1 MYKAIVFAGTTEGY
15 ALCEFLAENRV
26 SVYACAATEYGGSL
40 LQENEFLHVSAGR
53 LKTEDME
60 ELFRKE
66 NPEIV
71 LDATHPYA
79 AEVTKNIRTACE
91 SAGVLY
97 QRILRPEGEKNS
109 EAIYVES
116 TEEAAAFLS
125 GTEGNIFLTTGS
137 KELAKF
143 TGIPD
148 YKERLFA
155 RVLSIPSV
163 IRSCAELGIEGKH
176 LIGMQGPF
184 SAEINEA
191 MLRQFQCSYLVT
203 KDTGLA
209 GGFPEKMEAC
219 QRCGVTPVII
229 GRPLK
234 EEGLSLQDARVFLS
248 KMFGFT
254 LSQKIS
260 LVGIG
265 MGAEK
270 TLTLEGKKALNEA
283 ELLIGA
289 KRMTEAVQKPGQMV
303 LHEYR
308 SEKIVEYIREHPKY
322 RTVAIALSGDVG
334 FYSGAKK
341 LINQLD
347 GNVEVI
353 CGISSVVY
361 FMSKIGLSWD
371 DAKIVSAHGRNCNLI
386 SLIRHNPKVF
396 SILGTE
402 DGVAVLASRLVYYGM
417 GDVTLYVGENLS
429 YENEKIFHDKAA
441 NLTEYRGDA
450 LSVVTACNEKATPMS
465 AVHGISH
472 GEFLRGKAPMTKEE
486 VRTVSLS
493 KLRLSEDSV
502 CYDVGAGTGSVSV
515 EMALRAWM
523 GQVYAIEKK
532 EDALALLKEN
542 KKKFAVDNL
551 AIIPGVAPEAMTELP
566 APTHAFIGGS
576 SGNMQDII
584 NLLLEK
590 NPKVRIVI
598 NCITLETVTEAMNA
612 IRDFGLEDVDI
623 VQLAAA
629 RSKSIGRYHM
639 MMGENPIYI
648 ISCSGR
654 GEEIR

>member
-15 ALCEFLAENRV
+15 ALCEFLAENKV

-40 LQENEFLHVSAGR
+40 LKENEFLHVSAGR

-66 NPEIV
+66 TPEIV

-91 SAGVLY
+91 NTGIRY
-97 QRILRPEGEKNS
+97 QRVLRPEGEKS
-109 EAIYVES
+109 ETAVYVES
-116 TEEAAAFLS
+116 TKKAAEFLC

-143 TGIPD
+143 TVIPD

-163 IRSCAELGIEGKH
+163 ISACAELGVEGKH

-184 SAEINEA
+184 STEINEA
-191 MLRQFQCSYLVT
+191 MLRQYQCSYLVT

-219 QRCGVTPVII
+219 RRLGVIPVII

-234 EEGLSLQDARVFLS
+234 EEGLSLLEARGFLAEF
-248 KMFGFT
+248 FGVS

-270 TLTLEGKKALNEA
+270 TLTLEGKKAFEEA

-289 KRMTEAVQKPGQMV
+289 RRMTEAVQKPGQAV

-308 SEKIVEYIREHPKY
+308 SEKIAEYIKAHPEY

-341 LINQLD
+341 LLD
-347 GNVEVI
+347 LLEPDVQVI

-361 FMSKIGLSWD
+361 FMAKIGLSWD
-371 DAKIVSAHGRNCNLI
+371 DAKIVSAHGRNCNLV
-386 SLIRHNPKVF
+386 SLIRNNRKVF

-402 DGVAVLASRLVYYGM
+402 DGVAALASKLVDYNM

-429 YENEKIFHDKAA
+429 YDQEKIFHDKAE
-441 NLTEYRGDA
+441 NLTEYHGDA
-450 LSVVTACNEKATPMS
+450 LSVVTAYNENARSLP
-465 AVHGISH
+465 AVHGIRDE
-472 GEFLRGKAPMTKEE
+472 EFQRGKAPMTKEE

-493 KLRLSEDSV
+493 KLHLSEDSI

-515 EMALRAWM
+515 EMALRAWN
-523 GQVYAIEKK
+523 GKVYAIEKK

-542 KKKFAVDNL
+542 KQKFAVDNL
-551 AIIPGVAPEAMTELP
+551 EIIPGMAPEAMMELEV
-566 APTHAFIGGS
+566 PTHAFIGGS
-576 SGNMQDII
+576 SGNMDAII
-584 NLLLEK
+584 KLLLEK
-590 NPKVRIVI
+590 NPEVRIVI
-598 NCITLETVTEAMNA
+598 NCITLETVTEAMEA
-612 IRDFGLEDVDI
+612 IRKFDLEDVDI
-623 VQLAAA
+623 VQLGVA
-629 RSKSIGRYHM
+629 RSKSVGRYHM

-654 GEEIR
+654 GEEPK

>member
-15 ALCEFLAENRV
+15 ALCEFLSENRV

-40 LQENEFLHVSAGR
+40 LEENDFLHVSAGR

-66 NPEIV
+66 TPEIV

-91 SAGVLY
+91 NAAVRY
-97 QRILRPEGEKNS
+97 QRVLRPEGEKS
-109 EAIYVES
+109 GQAVYVDS
-116 TEEAAAFLS
+116 PEAAAEFLS

-143 TGIPD
+143 TVIPD
-148 YKERLFA
+148 YRERLFA

-163 IRSCAELGIEGKH
+163 IQSCAELGVEGKH

-184 SAEINEA
+184 STEINEA

-203 KDTGLA
+203 KDTGFA
-209 GGFPEKMEAC
+209 GGFPEKLEAC
-219 QRCGVTPVII
+219 QHCGVTPVII

-234 EEGLSLQDARVFLS
+234 EEGLSLPEARGFLA
-248 KMFGFT
+248 KLFD
-254 LSQKIS
+254 LKLEQKVS

-270 TLTLEGKKALNEA
+270 TLTLEGKQAFDEA

-289 KRMTEAVQKPGQMV
+289 KRMTDAVQKPGQAV

-308 SEKIVEYIREHPKY
+308 SDRIVEYIKAHPEY
-322 RTVAIALSGDVG
+322 RTVAIAFSGDVG

-341 LINQLD
+341 LVDFLGEEVQ
-347 GNVEVI
+347 VI

-361 FMSKIGLSWD
+361 FMAKIGLSWD
-371 DAKIVSAHGRNCNLI
+371 DAKIVSAHGRKCNLV
-386 SLIRHNPKVF
+386 SLIRHNRKVF

-402 DGVAVLASRLVYYGM
+402 DGVAALASKLVYYGM

-450 LSVVTACNEKATPMS
+450 LSVVTAYNENTRAFS
-465 AVHGISH
+465 AVHGICDE
-472 GEFLRGKAPMTKEE
+472 EFLRGKAPMTKEE

-493 KLRLSEDSV
+493 KLRLGEDSV
-502 CYDVGAGTGSVSV
+502 CYDVGAGTGSVSI
-515 EMALRAWM
+515 EMALRAWN
-523 GQVYAIEKK
+523 GEVYAIEKK

-542 KKKFAVDNL
+542 KQKFAADNL
-551 AIIPGVAPEAMTELP
+551 TIVPGTAPEAMTELP
-566 APTHAFIGGS
+566 VPTHAFIGGS
-576 SGNMQDII
+576 SGNMNAIVK
-584 NLLLEK
+584 LLLEK

-612 IRDFGLEDVDI
+612 IRDFDLTDVDI
-623 VQLAAA
+623 VQLGAA

-648 ISCSGR
+648 ISCTGR
-654 GEEIR
+654 GEEI

>member
-15 ALCEFLAENRV
+15 ALCDLLAENRV

-322 RTVAIALSGDVG
+322 RTVVIALSGDVG

-341 LINQLD
+341 LIDQLD

-450 LSVVTACNEKATPMS
+450 LSVVTACNEKATPLS
-465 AVHGISH
+465 AVHGISD

-551 AIIPGVAPEAMTELP
+551 VIIPGVAPEAMTELP

>member
-203 KDTGLA
+203 KDTGFA

-341 LINQLD
+341 LIDQLD

-450 LSVVTACNEKATPMS
+450 LSVVTACNEKATPLS
-465 AVHGISH
+465 AVHGISD

-551 AIIPGVAPEAMTELP
+551 VIIPGVAPEAMTELP

-598 NCITLETVTEAMNA
+598 NCMTLETVTEAMNA

>member
-341 LINQLD
+341 LIDQLD

-465 AVHGISH
+465 AVHGISD
-472 GEFLRGKAPMTKEE
+472 GEFLRGKVPMTKEE

-590 NPKVRIVI
+590 NPKVRIVL

>member
-163 IRSCAELGIEGKH
+163 IRSCAELGIAGKH

-341 LINQLD
+341 LIDQLD

-465 AVHGISH
+465 AVHGISD

>member
-234 EEGLSLQDARVFLS
+234 EEGLSLQDARVFFS

-341 LINQLD
+341 LIDQLD

-465 AVHGISH
+465 AVHGISD

-566 APTHAFIGGS
+566 SPTHAFIGGS

>member
-270 TLTLEGKKALNEA
+270 TLTLEGKKALNAA

-341 LINQLD
+341 LIDQLD

-465 AVHGISH
+465 AVHGISD

-493 KLRLSEDSV
+493 KLRLSEDSM

>member
-97 QRILRPEGEKNS
+97 QRILRPGGEKNS

-341 LINQLD
+341 LIDQLD

-465 AVHGISH
+465 AVHGISD

>member
-15 ALCEFLAENRV
+15 ALCEFLSENRI

-40 LQENEFLHVSAGR
+40 LTKNDFLHVSAGR

-66 NPEIV
+66 TPEIV

-91 SAGVLY
+91 NAAVRY
-97 QRILRPEGEKNS
+97 QRVLRPEGEKS
-109 EAIYVES
+109 GQAVYVDS
-116 TEEAAAFLS
+116 PEAAAEFLS

-143 TGIPD
+143 TVIPD
-148 YKERLFA
+148 YRERLFA
-155 RVLSIPSV
+155 RVLSIPFV
-163 IRSCAELGIEGKH
+163 IQSCAELGIEGKH

-184 SAEINEA
+184 STEINEA

-203 KDTGLA
+203 KDTGFA
-209 GGFPEKMEAC
+209 GGFPEKLEAC

-234 EEGLSLQDARVFLS
+234 EEGLSLPEARGFLA
-248 KMFGFT
+248 KLFD
-254 LSQKIS
+254 LKLEQKVS

-265 MGAEK
+265 MGAQK
-270 TLTLEGKKALNEA
+270 TLTLEGKQAFDEA

-289 KRMTEAVQKPGQMV
+289 KRMTDAVQKPGQAV

-308 SEKIVEYIREHPKY
+308 SDRIVEYIKAHPEY

-341 LINQLD
+341 LVDLLGEEVQ
-347 GNVEVI
+347 VI

-361 FMSKIGLSWD
+361 FMAKIGLSWD
-371 DAKIVSAHGRNCNLI
+371 DAKIVSAHGRKCNLV
-386 SLIRHNPKVF
+386 SLIRHNRKVF

-402 DGVAVLASRLVYYGM
+402 DGVAALASKLVYYGM

-450 LSVVTACNEKATPMS
+450 LSVVTAYNENTRAFS
-465 AVHGISH
+465 AVHGICDE
-472 GEFLRGKAPMTKEE
+472 EFLRGKAPMTKEE

-493 KLRLSEDSV
+493 KLRLGEDSV
-502 CYDVGAGTGSVSV
+502 CYDVGAGTGSVSI
-515 EMALRAWM
+515 EMALRAWN
-523 GQVYAIEKK
+523 GEVYAIEKK

-542 KKKFAVDNL
+542 KQKFAADNL
-551 AIIPGVAPEAMTELP
+551 TIVSGTAPEAMTELP
-566 APTHAFIGGS
+566 VPTHAFIGGS
-576 SGNMQDII
+576 SGNMNAIVK
-584 NLLLEK
+584 LLLEK

-612 IRDFGLEDVDI
+612 IRDFDLTDVDI
-623 VQLAAA
+623 VQLGAA

-648 ISCSGR
+648 ISCTGR
-654 GEEIR
+654 GEEI

>member
-341 LINQLD
+341 LIDQLD

-465 AVHGISH
+465 AVHGISD

-502 CYDVGAGTGSVSV
+502 CYGVGAGTGSVSV

>member
-15 ALCEFLAENRV
+15 ALCEFLSENRI

-40 LQENEFLHVSAGR
+40 LTKNDFLHVSAGR

-66 NPEIV
+66 TPEIV

-91 SAGVLY
+91 NAAVRY
-97 QRILRPEGEKNS
+97 QRVLRPEGEKS
-109 EAIYVES
+109 GQAVYVDS
-116 TEEAAAFLS
+116 PEAAAEFLS

-143 TGIPD
+143 TVIPD
-148 YKERLFA
+148 YRERLFA
-155 RVLSIPSV
+155 RVLSIPFV
-163 IRSCAELGIEGKH
+163 IQSCAELGIEGKH

-184 SAEINEA
+184 STEINEA

-203 KDTGLA
+203 KDTGFA
-209 GGFPEKMEAC
+209 GGFPEKLEAC

-234 EEGLSLQDARVFLS
+234 EEGLSLPEARGFLA
-248 KMFGFT
+248 KLFD
-254 LSQKIS
+254 LKLEQKVS

-265 MGAEK
+265 MGAQK
-270 TLTLEGKKALNEA
+270 TLTLEGKQAFDEA

-289 KRMTEAVQKPGQMV
+289 KRMTDAVQKPGQAV

-308 SEKIVEYIREHPKY
+308 SDRIVEYIKAHPEY

-341 LINQLD
+341 LVDLLGEEVQ
-347 GNVEVI
+347 VI

-361 FMSKIGLSWD
+361 FMAKIGLSWD
-371 DAKIVSAHGRNCNLI
+371 DAKIVSAHGRKCNLV
-386 SLIRHNPKVF
+386 SLIRHNRKVC

-402 DGVAVLASRLVYYGM
+402 DGVAALASKLVYYGM

-450 LSVVTACNEKATPMS
+450 LSVVTAYNENTRAFS
-465 AVHGISH
+465 AVHGICDE
-472 GEFLRGKAPMTKEE
+472 EFLRGKAPMTKEE

-493 KLRLSEDSV
+493 KLRLGEDSV
-502 CYDVGAGTGSVSV
+502 CYDVGAGTGSVSI
-515 EMALRAWM
+515 EMALRAWN
-523 GQVYAIEKK
+523 GEVYAIEKK

-542 KKKFAVDNL
+542 KQKFAADNL
-551 AIIPGVAPEAMTELP
+551 TIVSGTAPEAMTELP
-566 APTHAFIGGS
+566 VPTHAFIGGS
-576 SGNMQDII
+576 SGNMNAIVK
-584 NLLLEK
+584 LLLEK

-612 IRDFGLEDVDI
+612 IRDFDLTDVDI
-623 VQLAAA
+623 VQLGAA

-648 ISCSGR
+648 ISCTGR
-654 GEEIR
+654 GEEI

>member
-163 IRSCAELGIEGKH
+163 IRSCAELGIEGNH

-270 TLTLEGKKALNEA
+270 TLTLEGKKALNAA

-341 LINQLD
+341 LIDQLD

-465 AVHGISH
+465 AVHGISD

>member
-429 YENEKIFHDKAA
+429 YKNEKIFHDKAA

-465 AVHGISH
+465 AVHGISD

>member
-15 ALCEFLAENRV
+15 ALCEFLSENRI

-40 LQENEFLHVSAGR
+40 LTKNDFLHVSAGR

-66 NPEIV
+66 TPEIV

-91 SAGVLY
+91 NAAVRY
-97 QRILRPEGEKNS
+97 QRVLRPEGEKS
-109 EAIYVES
+109 GQAVYVDS
-116 TEEAAAFLS
+116 PEAAAEFLS

-143 TGIPD
+143 TVIPD
-148 YKERLFA
+148 YRERLFA
-155 RVLSIPSV
+155 RVLSIPFV
-163 IRSCAELGIEGKH
+163 IQSCAELGIEGKH

-184 SAEINEA
+184 STEINEA

-203 KDTGLA
+203 KDTGFA
-209 GGFPEKMEAC
+209 GGFPEKLEAC

-234 EEGLSLQDARVFLS
+234 EEGLSLPEARGFLA
-248 KMFGFT
+248 KLFD
-254 LSQKIS
+254 LKLEQKVS

-265 MGAEK
+265 MGAQK
-270 TLTLEGKKALNEA
+270 TLTLEGKQAFDEA
-283 ELLIGA
+283 ELLFGA
-289 KRMTEAVQKPGQMV
+289 KRMTDAVQKPGQAV

-308 SEKIVEYIREHPKY
+308 SDRIVEYIKAHPEY

-341 LINQLD
+341 LVDLLGEEVQ
-347 GNVEVI
+347 VI

-361 FMSKIGLSWD
+361 FMAKIGLSWD
-371 DAKIVSAHGRNCNLI
+371 DAKIVSAHGRKCNLV
-386 SLIRHNPKVF
+386 SLIRHNRKVF

-402 DGVAVLASRLVYYGM
+402 DGVAALASKLVYYGM

-450 LSVVTACNEKATPMS
+450 LSVVTAYNENTRAFS
-465 AVHGISH
+465 AVHGICDE
-472 GEFLRGKAPMTKEE
+472 EFLRGKAPMTKEE

-493 KLRLSEDSV
+493 KLRLGEDSV
-502 CYDVGAGTGSVSV
+502 CYDVGAGTGSVSI
-515 EMALRAWM
+515 EMALRAWN
-523 GQVYAIEKK
+523 GEVYAIEKK

-542 KKKFAVDNL
+542 KQKFAADNL
-551 AIIPGVAPEAMTELP
+551 TIVSGTAPEAMTELP
-566 APTHAFIGGS
+566 VPTHAFIGGS
-576 SGNMQDII
+576 SGNMNAIVK
-584 NLLLEK
+584 LLLEK

-612 IRDFGLEDVDI
+612 IRDLISQMWISYSLELHVPNLLEDTI
-623 VQLAAA
+623 
-629 RSKSIGRYHM
+629 
-639 MMGENPIYI
+639 
-648 ISCSGR
+648 
-654 GEEIR
+654 

>member
-341 LINQLD
+341 LIDQLD

-465 AVHGISH
+465 AVHGISD
-472 GEFLRGKAPMTKEE
+472 GEVLRGKAPMTKEE

>member
-450 LSVVTACNEKATPMS
+450 LSVVTACNEKATPLS
-465 AVHGISH
+465 AVHGISD

-551 AIIPGVAPEAMTELP
+551 VIIPGVAPEAMTELP

-654 GEEIR
+654 GEDIR

>member
-283 ELLIGA
+283 ELLIAIRVG
-289 KRMTEAVQKPGQMV
+289 KE
-303 LHEYR
+303 L
-308 SEKIVEYIREHPKY
+308 VERFGLLRRIRELVN
-322 RTVAIALSGDVG
+322 VAALQDLAR
-334 FYSGAKK
+334 FLHAQRLRARCKK
-341 LINQLD
+341 QRRSAGKRAETQTFMFHGVSPLFL
-347 GNVEVI
+347 
-353 CGISSVVY
+353 SVP
-361 FMSKIGLSWD
+361 
-371 DAKIVSAHGRNCNLI
+371 
-386 SLIRHNPKVF
+386 SL
-396 SILGTE
+396 
-402 DGVAVLASRLVYYGM
+402 
-417 GDVTLYVGENLS
+417 
-429 YENEKIFHDKAA
+429 
-441 NLTEYRGDA
+441 YRGGRKKQMKIPASPA
-450 LSVVTACNEKATPMS
+450 LQ
-465 AVHGISH
+465 
-472 GEFLRGKAPMTKEE
+472 
-486 VRTVSLS
+486 
-493 KLRLSEDSV
+493 
-502 CYDVGAGTGSVSV
+502 GA
-515 EMALRAWM
+515 A
-523 GQVYAIEKK
+523 K
-532 EDALALLKEN
+532 
-542 KKKFAVDNL
+542 
-551 AIIPGVAPEAMTELP
+551 
-566 APTHAFIGGS
+566 
-576 SGNMQDII
+576 
-584 NLLLEK
+584 
-590 NPKVRIVI
+590 
-598 NCITLETVTEAMNA
+598 
-612 IRDFGLEDVDI
+612 
-623 VQLAAA
+623 
-629 RSKSIGRYHM
+629 
-639 MMGENPIYI
+639 
-648 ISCSGR
+648 
-654 GEEIR
+654 

>member
-234 EEGLSLQDARVFLS
+234 EEGFSLQDARVFLS

-270 TLTLEGKKALNEA
+270 TLTLEGKKALNAA

-341 LINQLD
+341 LIDQLD

-465 AVHGISH
+465 AVHGISD

>member
-40 LQENEFLHVSAGR
+40 LQENEFLHVSVGR

-341 LINQLD
+341 LIDQLD

-465 AVHGISH
+465 AVHGISD

>member
-40 LQENEFLHVSAGR
+40 LQENEFLHASAGR

-341 LINQLD
+341 LIDQLD

-450 LSVVTACNEKATPMS
+450 LSVVTACNEKATPLS
-465 AVHGISH
+465 AVHGISD

>member
-15 ALCEFLAENRV
+15 ALCEFLSENRI

-40 LQENEFLHVSAGR
+40 LTKNDFLHVSAGR

-66 NPEIV
+66 TPEIV

-91 SAGVLY
+91 NAAVRY
-97 QRILRPEGEKNS
+97 QRVLRPEGEKNGQ
-109 EAIYVES
+109 AVYVDS
-116 TEEAAAFLS
+116 PEAAAEFLS

-143 TGIPD
+143 TVIPD
-148 YKERLFA
+148 YRERLFA
-155 RVLSIPSV
+155 RVLSIPFV
-163 IRSCAELGIEGKH
+163 IQSCAELGVEGKH

-184 SAEINEA
+184 STEINEA

-203 KDTGLA
+203 KDTGFA
-209 GGFPEKMEAC
+209 GGFPEKLEAC

-234 EEGLSLQDARVFLS
+234 EEGLSLPEARGFLA
-248 KMFGFT
+248 KLFD
-254 LSQKIS
+254 LKLEQKVS

-265 MGAEK
+265 MGAQK
-270 TLTLEGKKALNEA
+270 TLTLEGKQAFDEA

-289 KRMTEAVQKPGQMV
+289 KRMTDAVQTPGQAV

-308 SEKIVEYIREHPKY
+308 SDRIVEYIKAHPEY

-341 LINQLD
+341 LVDLLGEEVQ
-347 GNVEVI
+347 VI

-361 FMSKIGLSWD
+361 FMAKIGLSWD
-371 DAKIVSAHGRNCNLI
+371 DAKIVSAHGRKCNLV
-386 SLIRHNPKVF
+386 SLIRHNRKVF

-402 DGVAVLASRLVYYGM
+402 DGVAALASKLVYYGM

-450 LSVVTACNEKATPMS
+450 LSVVTAYNENTRAFS
-465 AVHGISH
+465 AVHGICDE
-472 GEFLRGKAPMTKEE
+472 EFLRGKAPMTKEE

-493 KLRLSEDSV
+493 KLRLGEDSV
-502 CYDVGAGTGSVSV
+502 CYDVGAGTGSVSI
-515 EMALRAWM
+515 EMALRAWN
-523 GQVYAIEKK
+523 GEVYAIEKK

-542 KKKFAVDNL
+542 KQKFATDNL
-551 AIIPGVAPEAMTELP
+551 TIVPGTAPEAMTELP
-566 APTHAFIGGS
+566 VPTHAFIGGS
-576 SGNMQDII
+576 SGNMNAIVK
-584 NLLLEK
+584 LLLEK

-612 IRDFGLEDVDI
+612 IRDFDLTDVDI
-623 VQLAAA
+623 VQLGAA

-648 ISCSGR
+648 ISCTGR
-654 GEEIR
+654 GEEI

>member
-163 IRSCAELGIEGKH
+163 IRSCAEFGIEGKH

-234 EEGLSLQDARVFLS
+234 EEGLSMQDARVFLS

-341 LINQLD
+341 LIDQLD

-450 LSVVTACNEKATPMS
+450 LSVVTACNEKVTPMS
-465 AVHGISH
+465 AVHGISD

>member
-1 MYKAIVFAGTTEGY
+1 
-15 ALCEFLAENRV
+15 
-26 SVYACAATEYGGSL
+26 
-40 LQENEFLHVSAGR
+40 
-53 LKTEDME
+53 ME

-341 LINQLD
+341 LIDQLD

-450 LSVVTACNEKATPMS
+450 LSVVTACNEKATPLS
-465 AVHGISH
+465 AVHGISD

-551 AIIPGVAPEAMTELP
+551 VIIPGVAPEAMTELP

-584 NLLLEK
+584 KLLLEK

>member
-341 LINQLD
+341 LIDQLD

-386 SLIRHNPKVF
+386 SLIRHNPKGF

-465 AVHGISH
+465 AVHGISD

>member
-209 GGFPEKMEAC
+209 GGFPEKIEAC

-341 LINQLD
+341 LIDQLD

-450 LSVVTACNEKATPMS
+450 LSVVTACNEKATPLS
-465 AVHGISH
+465 AVHGISD

-551 AIIPGVAPEAMTELP
+551 VIIPGVAPEAMTELP